1 MSASSRSGEPLKPS
15 RRRPGRPKLTEPSP
29 EYRQRLADIIETATV
44 VFHERGYDSGSLD
57 DVAAAL
63 GLAKPSLYHYLSS
76 KNQLLYFIF
85 DRALSTAILRLEA
98 LSMIDDP
105 RQRLAALI
113 AHQVRMVAG
122 EPTLFAVFFDSRP
135 RLDDEYAALIDRREH
150 EYIGRFAGLV
160 EQALP
165 AEAAADEV
173 RYTTH
178 ALIGM
183 TSWIYKWFDPARDDR
198 DEIARRMIRL
208 VVSGDVDVEAALA
221 SAAQDG
227 RPAPDPAAPPA

>member
-1 MSASSRSGEPLKPS
+1 MAASVTRMIGHIVFAGSAEPL
-15 RRRPGRPKLTEPSP
+15 
-29 EYRQRLADIIETATV
+29 
-44 VFHERGYDSGSLD
+44 D
-57 DVAAAL
+57 DD
-63 GLAKPSLYHYLSS
+63 
-76 KNQLLYFIF
+76 Q
-85 DRALSTAILRLEA
+85 
-98 LSMIDDP
+98 
-105 RQRLAALI
+105 
-113 AHQVRMVAG
+113 
-122 EPTLFAVFFDSRP
+122 
-135 RLDDEYAALIDRREH
+135 
-150 EYIGRFAGLV
+150 YIGRFAGLV

-221 SAAQDG
+221 SASQDG

>member
-1 MSASSRSGEPLKPS
+1 MSVSATDGEPPKPV
-15 RRRPGRPKLTEPSP
+15 RRRPGRPKLTEPSA
-29 EYRQRLADIIETATV
+29 EYRQRLADIIDTATV

-76 KNQLLYFIF
+76 KKQLLYFIF
-85 DRALSTAILRLEA
+85 DRALSTAIQRLDA

-113 AHQVRMVAG
+113 AHQVRMVAE

-135 RLDDEYAALIDRREH
+135 RLDDEYAEQITRRER
-150 EYIGRFAGLV
+150 EYISRFAGLV
-160 EQALP
+160 NHALR
-165 AEAAADEV
+165 EGAAADEV

-198 DEIARRMIRL
+198 DEVARTMIRL
-208 VVSGDVDVEAALA
+208 VVGGDVDVEAALA

-227 RPAPDPAAPPA
+227 QAAPHEASPLA

>member
-1 MSASSRSGEPLKPS
+1 MGLEHLRGRHRLSI
-15 RRRPGRPKLTEPSP
+15 RRRED
-29 EYRQRLADIIETATV
+29 QRRVRRDLL
-44 VFHERGYDSGSLD
+44 ERG
-57 DVAAAL
+57 
-63 GLAKPSLYHYLSS
+63 
-76 KNQLLYFIF
+76 N
-85 DRALSTAILRLEA
+85 T
-98 LSMIDDP
+98 P
-105 RQRLAALI
+105 RDQR
-113 AHQVRMVAG
+113 
-122 EPTLFAVFFDSRP
+122 
-135 RLDDEYAALIDRREH
+135 IDRREH

-221 SAAQDG
+221 SASQGG
-227 RPAPDPAAPPA
+227 RPAPDPAAKL